1 MAPPSASRNKRRA
14 TRKRTSSMTEMF
26 KISLPD
32 GSVREMERGS
42 TPADVAAAIGP
53 GLAKAALAAR
63 VNGEVRDI
71 GRPFDG
77 DADLA
82 LITARDEADAL
93 ELVRHD
99 YAHVLAEAVQ
109 ALWPGTQITFG
120 PATDDGF
127 YYDVMAPASRDP
139 FSMDDLPAIEE
150 KMREIIRADKP
161 LRREVW
167 SREDLIAKWKAD
179 GESFKAEWAAELP
192 EGEELTVYWSGDD
205 WLDMCRGP
213 HLASTGKLDP
223 QAFKLMRV
231 AGAYWRGDQRNA
243 QLTRI
248 YGTGWL
254 NKKQLDEHLTRLEE
268 AAKRDHRKLGRE
280 MDLFHLQEE
289 AHGSVFWH
297 PHGYKVWRA
306 LEAYMRRAIDA
317 AGYQEVKTPQVMD
330 ARQWEQSG
338 HWGKYREN
346 MFVIPDEVPNTEDE
360 GPLVSDE
367 AEWMALKP
375 MNCPAHVLIFRQG
388 IKSYRDLPLRLYE
401 NGCCHRNEPHGALH
415 GLMRVR
421 QFTQDDA
428 HIFCREDQI
437 VEEVRKFCEL
447 ADRIYKDFG
456 FTYQIKLALRPDQRY
471 GSDADWDKAE
481 AELRQ
486 AVIDAGL
493 ATEEYGWE
501 ELPGEGAFYAPK
513 LEWHLTDAIGRTW
526 QVGTIQSD
534 RVLPERLDASYVGED
549 GERHRPVMLHRAIF
563 GSYERF
569 IGILIEHF
577 AGRLPVWLAPVQ
589 AVVAT
594 IVSDADGYAK
604 DVVAKLEA
612 AGIRVDS
619 DLRNE
624 KINYKVREHSL
635 AKVPHLL
642 VVGKREAEEGTVA
655 VRTLGVEHQKVMSLD
670 DAIAM
675 LTAAATPPDLA
686 QA

>member
-1 MAPPSASRNKRRA
+1 
-14 TRKRTSSMTEMF
+14 MTQP
-26 KISLPD
+26 IIVSLPD
-32 GSVREMERGS
+32 GSVREMPQGS

-63 VNGEVRDI
+63 VNGELRDLN
-71 GRPFDG
+71 RPFDG
-77 DADLA
+77 DSQLA
-82 LITARDEADAL
+82 LVTARDEADAL
-93 ELVRHD
+93 ELARHD

-127 YYDVMAPASRDP
+127 YYDVMAPASRAP
-139 FSMDDLPAIEE
+139 FSMEDLPAIEE

-161 LRREVW
+161 LTREVW
-167 SREDLIAKWKAD
+167 TRQQLIDKWRAD

-192 EGEELTVYWSGDD
+192 EGEELTVYRSGPKDSED
-205 WLDMCRGP
+205 SWLDMCRGP
-213 HLASTGKLDP
+213 HLPSTGKLDP
-223 QAFKLMRV
+223 AAFKLMRV
-231 AGAYWRGDQRNA
+231 AGAYWRGDQKNA

-254 NKKQLDEHLTRLEE
+254 TKKQLDAHLTRLEE
-268 AAKRDHRKLGRE
+268 AAKRDHRRLGRE

-297 PHGYKVWRA
+297 PNGFRIWRA
-306 LEAYMRRAIDA
+306 LEAYMRRAIDE
-317 AGYQEVKTPQVMD
+317 AGYREVKTPQVMD

-338 HWGKYREN
+338 HWGKYRAN
-346 MFVIPDEVPNTEDE
+346 MFVIPDEVPNVDDE
-360 GPLVSDE
+360 GPVISGE
-367 AEWMALKP
+367 ADWMALKP
-375 MNCPAHVLIFRQG
+375 MNCPAHVLIFKQG
-388 IKSYRDLPLRLYE
+388 ITSYRDLPLRIYE

-437 VEEVRKFCEL
+437 VSEVRAFCEL
-447 ADRIYKDFG
+447 ADRVYRDFG
-456 FTYQIKLALRPDQRY
+456 FTYSIKLALRPDQRF
-471 GSDADWDKAE
+471 GTDEMWDQAE
-481 AELRQ
+481 EELRN
-486 AVIDAGL
+486 AVIEAGL

-534 RVLPERLDASYVGED
+534 RVLPERLDAVYVGED
-549 GERHRPVMLHRAIF
+549 GEKHRPVMLHRAIF

-577 AGRLPVWLAPVQ
+577 AGRLPAWLAPTQ

-594 IVSDADGYAK
+594 IVSDADGYAA
-604 DVVAKLEA
+604 DVAAQLAA
-612 AGIRVDS
+612 AGIRVDT
-619 DLRNE
+619 DTRNE

-635 AKVPHLL
+635 AKVPFLL
-642 VVGKREAEEGTVA
+642 VVGKREAEEGTIA
-655 VRTLGVEHQKVMSLD
+655 LRTLGAEHQKVMPLA
-670 DAIAM
+670 DAIA
-675 LTAAATPPDLA
+675 LLKGEATPPDLRG
-686 QA
+686 